1 MNHTKVLHLVS
12 NSFTHPENTAS
23 SFKVSYNVPFD
34 LRGRKI
40 ALVDATLTKAQDNV
54 LQEKITFTKSYKTKK
69 RPIKKLKKFNH
80 ASHLITLPNIENSW
94 NNLSKLMHGDI
105 IANGQPVI
113 SIASDYESA
122 TKKCDFHNCQ

>member
-1 MNHTKVLHLVS
+1 MNHTKVLHLLS

-54 LQEKITFTKSYKTKK
+54 LQEKNYIYEIIQKK
-69 RPIKKLKKFNH
+69 K
-80 ASHLITLPNIENSW
+80 APN
-94 NNLSKLMHGDI
+94 
-105 IANGQPVI
+105 
-113 SIASDYESA
+113 
-122 TKKCDFHNCQ
+122 